1 MCVLMCQISS
11 KSASDLKQEV
21 ETQIQDAQDLLTDA
35 LDTAENLTNR
45 TAVSDVSTPGPL
57 C

>member
-1 MCVLMCQISS
+1 MCQISR

-35 LDTAENLTNR
+35 LDTAENMTNR
-45 TAVSDVSTPGPL
+45 IAVSDVSTPDPL